1 MMLIW
6 KGNVLYLCFITALE
20 KKCPICLGLFDEED
34 EVKKLPC
41 SHRFHST
48 CIVPWLQRVCTV
60 KFLNPYMTNGFS
72 HRYHLGKTI
81 FIFRGFRSGF
91 EYSFS
96 FFLWIFSKQTEY
108 PQMGRRILW
117 HHICGYSVYLCPIRG
132 TPGFNE
138 LSFRHEVI

>member
-1 MMLIW
+1 MSDLVGNTNCCFSHAKAHLLSDAHLEVCQS

-91 EYSFS
+91 EYLFS
-96 FFLWIFSKQTEY
+96 FF
-108 PQMGRRILW
+108 
-117 HHICGYSVYLCPIRG
+117 
-132 TPGFNE
+132 
-138 LSFRHEVI
+138 